1 MRRNSLRARDWS
13 QFPVIADIGGGIGAQ
28 LSNILD
34 AHPSSGGILFDQPQG
49 LGKRRSIAAWNA
61 SEAIF
66 LRKFQYKLTLICC
79 MSIHLLMSNSAGSG
93 TTDSTNSKRGRGLAA
108 FLVDAWPAA

>member
-1 MRRNSLRARDWS
+1 M
-13 QFPVIADIGGGIGAQ
+13 IADIGGGIGAQ

-34 AHPSSGGILFDQPQG
+34 AHPSSRGILFDQPQAVG
-49 LGKRRSIAAWNA
+49 
-61 SEAIF
+61 EAPQHSRMERVGGDF

-93 TTDSTNSKRGRGLAA
+93 ITDSTNSKRGPGMAA
-108 FLVDAWPAA
+108 FLVDAWLAA